1 MTRPKRQ
8 PPKDDENPPPKR
20 VTPRGKGGG
29 SIGNTDDNKRGR
41 DKEGRG
47 PEHKAK

>member
-1 MTRPKRQ
+1 MTKPKRQ
-8 PPKDDENPPPKR
+8 PPKDGENPPPKR
-20 VTPRGKGGG
+20 KGEG
-29 SIGNTDDNKRGR
+29 SIGNTDDSKRGR